1 MVVRQVNDEPRP
13 GRDESV
19 AVLYQRHYNEL
30 ARLAYGL
37 LGDRGAADEVVQD
50 AFAVLLSRWSSL
62 RDADAADGYLR
73 AAVINGARS
82 RWRRRRVRERAFATS
97 QRDPAMQVDNVVE
110 QSVVL
115 AAVRQL
121 PMRKR
126 ACVLLRF
133 YADLS
138 EAETASVLG
147 VSVGTVKS
155 QTSKAL
161 DQLAGLLA
169 PNESE
174 VGHERF

>member
-1 MVVRQVNDEPRP
+1 MVVRQGKDEPSP

-19 AVLYQRHYNEL
+19 AALYQRHYNQL

-37 LGDRGAADEVVQD
+37 LGDRGEADEVVQD
-50 AFAVLLSRWSSL
+50 AFAALLSRWRSL
-62 RDADAADGYLR
+62 REVDAAEGYLR
-73 AAVINGARS
+73 TAVVNGARN
-82 RWRRRRVRERAFATS
+82 RWRRRRVRELADKTRHRVLAA
-97 QRDPAMQVDNVVE
+97 QEPDVVE

-121 PMRKR
+121 PIRKR

-138 EAETASVLG
+138 EADTASVLG
-147 VSVGTVKS
+147 ISVGTVKS

-169 PNESE
+169 TNESE
-174 VGHERF
+174 VRP